1 MHFHVVPVL
10 NRAGRGL
17 VLVVTLGCGSP
28 GSDVENDGAPP
39 RSTPE
44 PVASG
49 GRAGTPPAVNTGGSP
64 ALPSAEDIAALSD
77 ALGMAG
83 DQVQSACGGPFERC
97 SSTPGCNEILT
108 CAASSACTGRECYC
122 SGDGC
127 ATDGP
132 CRAVIEAAPGA
143 RVPDAA
149 NPSLGPAPDAASAV
163 GACLQDLG
171 GGGLPPPGLG
181 PIPSSPADPG
191 ASDAG

>member
-1 MHFHVVPVL
+1 VM
-10 NRAGRGL
+10 
-17 VLVVTLGCGSP
+17 TLGCGSS
-28 GSDVENDGAPP
+28 GADVENDSASPP
-39 RSTPE
+39 SM

-49 GRAGTPPAVNTGGSP
+49 GRAATPPAVNTGGAP
-64 ALPSAEDIAALSD
+64 AAPSASPSAEDLAALGD

-83 DQVQSACGGPFERC
+83 EQLQSACGVPLERC
-97 SSTPGCNEILT
+97 SSTPGCNEILA

-143 RVPDAA
+143 RLPDAA

-163 GACLQDLG
+163 GVCVEGLAG
-171 GGGLPPPGLG
+171 GGSSLPGFG
-181 PIPSSPADPG
+181 PNPSSPADPG

>member
-1 MHFHVVPVL
+1 MHSHVVPAL
-10 NRAGRGL
+10 NSAGRGL
-17 VLVVTLGCGSP
+17 VLVVTLGCGSS
-28 GSDVENDGAPP
+28 GADVDNDGAPP
-39 RSTPE
+39 RSMPE

-49 GRAGTPPAVNTGGSP
+49 GVAATPPAANTGGAP
-64 ALPSAEDIAALSD
+64 ASPSAEAIAALSD

-83 DQVQSACGGPFERC
+83 DQLQATCGAPLERC
-97 SSTPGCNEILT
+97 SSTPGCNEILM
-108 CAASSACTGRECYC
+108 CAASSACAGRECYC

-143 RVPDAA
+143 RLPDAA

-163 GACLQDLG
+163 GVCIEGLAG
-171 GGGLPPPGLG
+171 GALPLPGFG
-181 PIPSSPADPG
+181 PTPSSPADPG